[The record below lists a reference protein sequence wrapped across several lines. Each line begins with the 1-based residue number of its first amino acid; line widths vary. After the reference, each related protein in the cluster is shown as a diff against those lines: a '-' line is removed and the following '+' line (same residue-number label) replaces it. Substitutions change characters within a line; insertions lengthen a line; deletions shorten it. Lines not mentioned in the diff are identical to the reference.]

1 MDDLL
6 REFLVETGEHL
17 DTVDVELVR
26 FEQQPSDG
34 DILRNI
40 FRLVHT
46 IKGTCGFLGLPRL
59 EYLAHAAEAL
69 MERLRDGA
77 PPTREAVSLILAT
90 VDRLK
95 LILSELERLQAE
107 PPGSDADLIGALER
121 AAQLAGA
128 DAASREAA
136 LQPIPDQVLLRPL
149 RPGEVP
155 LDELE
160 RVFHATPGPGSAP
173 GPEPEPERADRE
185 PARAEPSDAA
195 AGEREAGQAMRTHT
209 VRVSIDTLERLL
221 TMVSELV
228 LTRNQLLD
236 MARRSDSPDGF
247 KAPLQRLSH
256 VTAELQN
263 GVMKTRMQPVRSA
276 WSKLPRVI
284 RDLSLD
290 LGKDLALVMEGGDT
304 ELDRQVLEIIRDP
317 LTHMV
322 RNAADHGI
330 EPPAARRRAGKPAQ
344 GTIRL
349 NAFQEGGTITIEVS
363 DDGRGLD
370 HAAVRRQAVAME
382 LVSTADALRMS
393 DEQVAELIFHPG
405 FSTAAA
411 VGAVSGRGVGMDV
424 VKSNIGLIG
433 GTIEIASTPG
443 RGSTFRIKIPLTLA
457 IVAALIVQVGSQR
470 FALPQLSVV
479 ELVRV
484 GPGAELAIERVGG
497 AALLRLRNA
506 ILPVV
511 DLAGLMGFEAS
522 RAESGRGFVIVTE
535 VGRQRFG
542 LLVDGV
548 LETEEIVV
556 KPMSRLLKDLQLFS
570 GNTIMG
576 DGAVVLIVDP
586 NGIARRIGA
595 EVLRNVPDG
604 AEPGGVTA
612 IAQTDTILVFR
623 GADGAPKA
631 LPLSLVMRLEEV
643 DAAAIEWSGGQPRL
657 QYRGRLVPVVPVDD
671 GALRRDGQQPLVI
684 VSDGERLTGLAV
696 REIIDVVECVLDI
709 QPGSAGPG
717 RVGSAIVRGR
727 ATDIVDL
734 AAFLPRSQDGWGVP
748 SGVGE
753 AATVLLVDDN
763 PFFRDMLSPVL
774 RASGYR
780 VKTACGVEDALH
792 LLQRGGVELLV
803 TDLDLGGQ
811 SGFELVERVRA
822 RPETARMHVV
832 ALSSGAGEKAL
843 RRARELDI
851 FDVVAKFDRS
861 GLLAALAETR
871 AQAGALADYEAAA

>member
-1 MDDLL
+1 
-6 REFLVETGEHL
+6 
-17 DTVDVELVR
+17 
-26 FEQQPSDG
+26 
-34 DILRNI
+34 
-40 FRLVHT
+40 
-46 IKGTCGFLGLPRL
+46 
-59 EYLAHAAEAL
+59 
-69 MERLRDGA
+69 
-77 PPTREAVSLILAT
+77 
-90 VDRLK
+90 
-95 LILSELERLQAE
+95 
-107 PPGSDADLIGALER
+107 
-121 AAQLAGA
+121 
-128 DAASREAA
+128 
-136 LQPIPDQVLLRPL
+136 
-149 RPGEVP
+149 
-155 LDELE
+155 
-160 RVFHATPGPGSAP
+160 
-173 GPEPEPERADRE
+173 
-185 PARAEPSDAA
+185 
-195 AGEREAGQAMRTHT
+195 
-209 VRVSIDTLERLL
+209 
-221 TMVSELV
+221 MVSELV

-236 MARRSDSPDGF
+236 IARRSDSPDGF

-263 GVMKTRMQPVRSA
+263 GVMKTRMQPVRTA
-276 WSKLPRVI
+276 WSKLPRVV

-290 LGKDLALVMEGGDT
+290 LGKDLALVMEGSDT

-330 EPPAARRRAGKPAQ
+330 EAPAARRRAGKPAQ

-370 HAAVRRQAVAME
+370 YAAVRRQAVAME
-382 LVSTADALRMS
+382 LVSTADAQRLG

-405 FSTAAA
+405 FSTASA

-457 IVAALIVQVGSQR
+457 IVAALIVQIGSQR

-484 GPGAELAIERVGG
+484 GLGAEHTIERVGG
-497 AALLRLRNA
+497 AALLRLRNT

-511 DLAGLMGFEAS
+511 DLAALMGFEAA
-522 RAESGRGFVIVTE
+522 REDGERGFVIVTE

-542 LLVDGV
+542 LLVDAV

-586 NGIARRIGA
+586 NGVARRIGA
-595 EVLRNVPDG
+595 EVLRNVPDS
-604 AEPGGVTA
+604 AESASVTS

-623 GADGAPKA
+623 GADGGPKA

-657 QYRGRLVPVVPVDD
+657 QYRGRLLPVVPIDD
-671 GALRRDGQQPLVI
+671 GALRREGQQPLVI

-709 QPGSAGPG
+709 QGGSAGPG
-717 RVGSAIVRGR
+717 RAGSAIVRGR

-734 AAFLPRSQDGWGVP
+734 AAFLPQGHEGSAGLPGT
-748 SGVGE
+748 GE
-753 AATVLLVDDN
+753 AATILLVDDN

-774 RASGYR
+774 RASGYQ
-780 VKTACGVEDALH
+780 VKTACGIEDALRH
-792 LLQRGGVELLV
+792 LARGGIELLV
-803 TDLDLGGQ
+803 TDLDLGGR
-811 SGFELVERVRA
+811 SGFELVERLRR

-832 ALSSGAGEKAL
+832 ALSSGRRRGGAAARPRARHLRCRGEVRPERATRRAGGNAGPGRRAGRPRGRGMSASSELLLTERRAPSGARGDLVAVTIGDQLFGIPIRRVHDVFVISELTPVPLARADVAGLLNIRGRVVTAIDL
-843 RRARELDI
+843 RRRL
-851 FDVVAKFDRS
+851 
-861 GLLAALAETR
+861 GLPALAEPKR
-871 AQAGALADYEAAA
+871 RIAVGIEVEGESFGLIVDDVREILSPSDEGEDYAGHLGERWAALSRVVHRLETSLLIELDVDAVLDLAPNPKDSQP